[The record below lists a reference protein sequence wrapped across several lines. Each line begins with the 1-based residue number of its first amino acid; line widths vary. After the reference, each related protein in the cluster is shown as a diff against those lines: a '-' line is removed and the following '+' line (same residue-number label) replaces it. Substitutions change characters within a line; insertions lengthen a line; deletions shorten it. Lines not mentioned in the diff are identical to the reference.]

1 MMPRPTDWASHG
13 DSDMMAPGQSR
24 SASHAA
30 RAGGV
35 GRGGSRLR
43 PGIRAPT
50 ATAAATVSRLSRPE
64 PAMPLAVTVLTE
76 FPGPPSS
83 HSLGPARAACLPES
97 WRRRR
102 GVTARTTDSSSAPSY
117 RARPAGGGAPSAR
130 TSMSRAAPPA
140 AGSLSPSKSRVK
152 L

>member
-1 MMPRPTDWASHG
+1 MPRPTDWASHG

-83 HSLGPARAACLPES
+83 LSLGPARAACRLGACRSPGAGDVALRPEPLTHHQHQVTGPGLPAAE
-97 WRRRR
+97 RRRL
-102 GVTARTTDSSSAPSY
+102 G
-117 RARPAGGGAPSAR
+117 
-130 TSMSRAAPPA
+130 
-140 AGSLSPSKSRVK
+140 LQ
-152 L
+152 